1 MKCKRFVFEGRVQG
15 VCFREKAARVA
26 RELGVKGWV
35 RNLSGGGVECV
46 VEGDAGEFLERVK
59 NLSFPVRVDRVT
71 QQDCA
76 PERFDGFKVRA
87 SK

>member
-1 MKCKRFVFEGRVQG
+1 
-15 VCFREKAARVA
+15 
-26 RELGVKGWV
+26 WV